1 MTITLSRNLDFI
13 PEFNGN
19 RELEPS
25 EQIRVVL
32 KNLGVGEKETIRA
45 QSRPTVKYDKN
56 GNVQTMELPLGA
68 EKDLLLRK
76 MLVRIEN
83 LSWQDS
89 NGTAHPVSSFAQL
102 KDAPMELH
110 ELMDEIY
117 THCSQLL
124 NEEFSQKN

>member
-1 MTITLSRNLDFI
+1 MTITLSKNLDFI

-32 KNLGVGEKETIRA
+32 KNLGVGEKETIRS

-76 MLVRIEN
+76 MMVRIEN

-89 NGTAHPVSSFAQL
+89 TGTAHPVSSFAQL

-110 ELMDEIY
+110 GLLDEIY